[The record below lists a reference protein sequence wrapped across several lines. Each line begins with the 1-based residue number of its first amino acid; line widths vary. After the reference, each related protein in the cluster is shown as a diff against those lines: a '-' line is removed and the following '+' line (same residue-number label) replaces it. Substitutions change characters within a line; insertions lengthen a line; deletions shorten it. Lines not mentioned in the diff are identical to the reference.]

1 MNEQEFAELAAGAA
15 LDALSPDDQQRYH
28 AALVANPQWQAIADD
43 DVDTA
48 GMLASGATP
57 VVPGPGIRAALLAR
71 IAETPQDGRAI
82 VSDSIPDT
90 LPESNSAGAED
101 SADAEDSSSVAD
113 ELESDDLA
121 PGDPRAAAT
130 PKAPP
135 HRLRIL
141 FTLAACLALLVGV
154 GIGAVAVNDYLN
166 RPASVIA
173 LQDIQAAGDA
183 QQASVPLEGGGTATA
198 HWSASLGTSV
208 LVTDGVP
215 SLADGETYE
224 LWYVRGETP
233 ISAGVFDAD
242 GGEATAVLAGDMHA
256 GDVIAVTV
264 EQAGG
269 SPSGSPTTDPVV
281 VIPTA

>member
-28 AALVANPQWQAIADD
+28 AALAAHPEWQRIADED
-43 DVDTA
+43 ADSAAFLSTGVAPT
-48 GMLASGATP
+48 
-57 VVPGPGIRAALLAR
+57 VPSPDIRAALLAR
-71 IAETPQDGRAI
+71 IAVTPQSGDVI
-82 VSDSIPDT
+82 VTGSAPDA
-90 LPESNSAGAED
+90 LPESAP
-101 SADAEDSSSVAD
+101 DAESAPDVAPVISTQPSSIRGEAS
-113 ELESDDLA
+113 
-121 PGDPRAAAT
+121 
-130 PKAPP
+130 PKAPA

-141 FTLAACLALLVGV
+141 FALAACLALLVGV
-154 GIGAVAVNDYLN
+154 GVGAVAVNEYLN

-173 LQDIQAAGDA
+173 LQDIQASGDA

-198 HWSASLGTSV
+198 HWSASLGKSV

-215 SLADGETYE
+215 ALSEGETYE

-233 ISAGVFDAD
+233 IPAGVFAVDD
-242 GGEATAVLAGDMHA
+242 GAATAVLDGEMHA

-264 EQAGG
+264 EKAGG
-269 SPSGSPTTDPVV
+269 SPSGLPTTDPVV

>member
-28 AALVANPQWQAIADD
+28 AALAMHPEWQRIADAD
-43 DVDTA
+43 AESAALLSTGVAPTA
-48 GMLASGATP
+48 PSP
-57 VVPGPGIRAALLAR
+57 EIRAALLAR
-71 IAETPQDGRAI
+71 IAVTPQSGDVIMTGSAT
-82 VSDSIPDT
+82 DA
-90 LPESNSAGAED
+90 LPESAPDAKSAPDANSAPDVARAV
-101 SADAEDSSSVAD
+101 STQPSSIGGEAS
-113 ELESDDLA
+113 
-121 PGDPRAAAT
+121 
-130 PKAPP
+130 PKAPA

-141 FTLAACLALLVGV
+141 FALAACLALLVGV
-154 GIGAVAVNDYLN
+154 GVGAVAVNEYLN

-173 LQDIQAAGDA
+173 LQDIQASGDA

-198 HWSASLGTSV
+198 HWSASLGKSV

-215 SLADGETYE
+215 ALSEGETYE

-233 ISAGVFDAD
+233 IPAGVFAVDD
-242 GGEATAVLAGDMHA
+242 GAATAVLDGEMHA

-264 EQAGG
+264 EKAGG
-269 SPSGSPTTDPVV
+269 SPSGLPTTDPVV

>member
-28 AALVANPQWQAIADD
+28 AALALHPEWQRIADED
-43 DVDTA
+43 ADSAALLSTGVAPT
-48 GMLASGATP
+48 
-57 VVPGPGIRAALLAR
+57 VPSPDIRAALLAR
-71 IAETPQDGRAI
+71 IAVTPQSGDVI
-82 VSDSIPDT
+82 VTGSAPDA
-90 LPESNSAGAED
+90 LPESAPDVLPESAPDAK
-101 SADAEDSSSVAD
+101 SAPDVAPVVSTQPSSIGGEAS
-113 ELESDDLA
+113 
-121 PGDPRAAAT
+121 
-130 PKAPP
+130 PKAPA

-141 FTLAACLALLVGV
+141 FALAACLALLVGV
-154 GIGAVAVNDYLN
+154 GVGAVAVNEYLN

-173 LQDIQAAGDA
+173 LQDIQASGDA
-183 QQASVPLEGGGTATA
+183 QQASVQLESGGTATA
-198 HWSASLGTSV
+198 HWSASLGKSV

-215 SLADGETYE
+215 ALSAGETYE

-233 ISAGVFDAD
+233 IPAGVFAVDD
-242 GGEATAVLAGDMHA
+242 GAATAVLDGEMHA

-269 SPSGSPTTDPVV
+269 SPSGLPTTDPVV